1 LSVQIVGRFTV
12 QTARGVRGRAAG
24 WLVFVPIV
32 GLHGLFLATYPL
44 NNRGGD
50 TANYFQMLVDGKS
63 SLVHAGGYPFLA
75 GLLFRR
81 APFASMAAYAPAS
94 FDSSLQVMQHAVLLS
109 AMAVLFA
116 FVRRIY
122 GSITAVLAT
131 LSLGLNLQLVGA
143 ASSAYPEWLQ
153 AALLILAGCA
163 AGYAFLQTS
172 GAGKAALYGLSVVFF
187 TWCFLVKF
195 NAAVLAVLYVAPAV
209 AERERLPR
217 KLLWLIVFSA
227 LAIGNLAV
235 YEYAFHQPTTGTR
248 RLTADTGWVLLTR
261 IQNVYS
267 NELRPSSGL
276 ATKRW
281 LALATALPMRYD
293 FAGPG
298 LFSQIDAVPAEVR
311 GPYRKLFDRIMA
323 ADDRFLDDWL
333 RTHPLPPGF
342 NVGVSVIP
350 VCYYV
355 GLFEGN
361 DLAVKVAAE
370 AVRAQPA
377 AYVHAVLNDVRRSAW
392 EQERYPLFP
401 LPANLESLGFA
412 VAADHPDGRARLTQ
426 NPRPW
431 DVPYG
436 YRTPVVWSRGVRAF
450 AWISEFRIPALLVS
464 TLMAIA
470 LAATAVR
477 AFMRGHIAVQDGI
490 VLTLSVGLVG
500 LVLASCMTLEFRWKE
515 LCLAMPLI
523 AVLASVGVTWPLR
536 IAAGAAGRLR
546 RA

>member
-1 LSVQIVGRFTV
+1 MNRSPLQS
-12 QTARGVRGRAAG
+12 ARGARGRAAA

-32 GLHGLFLATYPL
+32 ALHGLFLATYPL
-44 NNRGGD
+44 NNQGGD

-81 APFASMAAYAPAS
+81 APFASMASYAPAS
-94 FDSSLQVMQHAVLLS
+94 FDSWLQAMQHAVLLG
-109 AMAVLFA
+109 AIAALFA
-116 FVRRIY
+116 FVRRVY
-122 GSITAVLAT
+122 GSVTAAFAA
-131 LSLGLNLQLVGA
+131 LSVGLNLQLLGA
-143 ASSAYPEWLQ
+143 ASSAYPEWMQ
-153 AALLILAGCA
+153 AALLILAGCS
-163 AGYAFLQTS
+163 AGYAFVQTS
-172 GAGKAALYGLSVVFF
+172 GARKTALYGLSVVFF

-195 NAAVLAVLYVAPAV
+195 NAAVLAVLYLGPAIG
-209 AERERLPR
+209 ERESLPR
-217 KLLWLIVFSA
+217 KLLWLVGFSA
-227 LAIGNLAV
+227 LAVGNLAV

-276 ATKRW
+276 DTKRW

-293 FAGPG
+293 VAGPG
-298 LFSQIDAVPAEVR
+298 MFTHVAAVPAEVR
-311 GPYRKLFDRIMA
+311 APYREIFDRITS
-323 ADDRFLDDWL
+323 ADESFLDDWL
-333 RTHPLPPGF
+333 RTHSIPPRF

-361 DLAVKVAAE
+361 DLGVKVAVE
-370 AVRAQPA
+370 AVRARPA
-377 AYVHAVLNDVRRSAW
+377 TYVDAVLRDFRASARY
-392 EQERYPLFP
+392 QQRYPLFP
-401 LPANLESLGFA
+401 LPANMQSFGFS
-412 VAADHPDGRARLTQ
+412 VARERPDGRARLTQ

-436 YRTPVVWSRGVRAF
+436 YRTPVVWRRGVTAF
-450 AWISEFRIPALLVS
+450 AWISGFRIPAPLVS

-470 LAATAVR
+470 LAAAAIR
-477 AFMRGHIAVQDGI
+477 ALLRRRIDIQDGL
-490 VLTLSVGLVG
+490 VLTLAAGLVS

-523 AVLASVGVTWPLR
+523 AVLASVGATWPLR
-536 IAAGAAGRLR
+536 IATRAAGRIS